1 MTDYVP
7 REALIALARPGA
19 FTTSCD
25 GATRQEDAVPVRV
38 IRGVPAA
45 DVVEVRWLPVVGYE
59 GLYQVS
65 NMGRV
70 KSVKTNKPMAQWISK
85 GYLMISLRK
94 KGYKKNYLV
103 HKLVAD
109 IFLPKNNLK
118 IFINHK
124 DENKLNNIVENLE
137 WVTTREN
144 NNYGTR
150 NKRIAKSQLNRK
162 DCSKSVLQFSING
175 EFIKEWESIADAG
188 RHGFNRKGISC
199 VCRGVVNYNTSGGYI
214 WKYK

>member
-1 MTDYVP
+1 METYQNFS
-7 REALIALARPGA
+7 L
-19 FTTSCD
+19 
-25 GATRQEDAVPVRV
+25 EDLPNEEWRDV
-38 IRGVPAA
+38 I
-45 DVVEVRWLPVVGYE
+45 GYE

-65 NMGRV
+65 NFGRV
-70 KSVKTNKPMAQWISK
+70 KSAKINKPMSQWISK

-109 IFLPKNNLK
+109 IFLPKNDLRV
-118 IFINHK
+118 FINHK
-124 DENKLNNIVENLE
+124 DENKLNNVVENLE

-150 NKRIAKSQLNRK
+150 NKRISNSQLNRK
-162 DCSKSVLQFSING
+162 DCSKRILQFSING
-175 EFIKEWESIADAG
+175 EFIKEWESIAEAV
-188 RHGFNRKGISC
+188 RNGFNRKGISC
-199 VCRGVVNYNTSGGYI
+199 VCRGVDNYNTSGGYI